1 MKRLTALVAAMV
13 LSSVPFAACGSD
25 NGGSSPVTTASAADK
40 AKFLACLKRAKIR
53 VVPSG
58 KVEVTVEGRVPRV
71 PVPAE
76 YLGAAVLPD
85 GGFFDLWL
93 AGDPDSATA
102 AAEEL
107 NEALSQKLGSE
118 TRLADARGPV
128 VSAVGGNVQIDSPV
142 ETYPMFRCVNRLAA
156 NRL

>member
-1 MKRLTALVAAMV
+1 MKRLTALIAVMV
-13 LSSVPFAACGSD
+13 VSSVPFAACGSD
-25 NGGSSPVTTASAADK
+25 NGGSSPVTTTEQASAADK
-40 AKFLACLKRAKIR
+40 AKFLACLKRARIR

-58 KVEVTVEGRVPRV
+58 KVDVTVQGRVPRV

-76 YLGAAVLPD
+76 YLGAAVLPS

-93 AGDPDSATA
+93 AGDSASAAA

-118 TRLADARGPV
+118 AGLADARGPV
-128 VSAVGGNVQIDSPV
+128 VSAVGGNVQVNNPR
-142 ETYPMFRCVNRLAA
+142 EAFPLFRCADRL
-156 NRL
+156 